1 MYTMDYPAA
10 TEAVAPTP
18 KLDASL
24 RPYHPAPG
32 TDAAPAVPAV
42 SLSVAKAAG
51 DLASHRL
58 VDGQVYSLVP
68 LIVGSTVTPGRSSA
82 TPFLEGQQ
90 RTLR

>member
-1 MYTMDYPAA
+1 MDYPAA

-51 DLASHRL
+51 DLARQVGRRSGLQFKFAHRRQGQQSLL
-58 VDGQVYSLVP
+58 VGAQQLS
-68 LIVGSTVTPGRSSA
+68 
-82 TPFLEGQQ
+82 FLEGQQ
-90 RTLR
+90 RRSLR